1 MMSSQLPYR
10 CRRCDFEL
18 WIPVASLAVS
28 EVGFY
33 NDRRF
38 PGRCLVV
45 VRDHYEHLARMPEST
60 YLSFTRDMRQVGGS
74 LHEAVGA
81 NRVNYAVLGNTEPHV
96 HAHVIP
102 RGAPGDEKLHRTPWE
117 HPAPKAQ
124 MPRDQV
130 EAIVGRLRESID
142 SSTPA

>member
-1 MMSSQLPYR
+1 M
-10 CRRCDFEL
+10 D
-18 WIPVASLAVS
+18 VS

-45 VRDHYEHLARMPEST
+45 LRDHYEHVARMPDST
-60 YLSFTRDMRQVGGS
+60 FLSFAQDVRRVGSS

-81 NRVNYAVLGNTEPHV
+81 DRVNYAVLGNTEPHV

-102 RGAPGDEKLHRTPWE
+102 RGAPGDENLQRTPWE
-117 HPAPKAQ
+117 HPDPKAE
-124 MPRDQV
+124 MPREQV
-130 EAIVGRLRESID
+130 DAILQRLRESID
-142 SSTPA
+142 SSATA

>member
-1 MMSSQLPYR
+1 MPEPTPYR
-10 CRRCDFEL
+10 CSRCDFEL
-18 WIPVASLAVS
+18 WIPVASLDVS

-45 VRDHYEHLARMPEST
+45 LRDHHEHLASMPEST
-60 YLSFTRDMRQVGGS
+60 YLSFSRDVRRVGSS

-81 NRVNYAVLGNTEPHV
+81 HRVNYAVLGNTEPHV

-102 RGAPGDEKLHRTPWE
+102 RGASGDEKLHRTPWE
-117 HPAPKAQ
+117 HPEPKSE
-124 MPRDQV
+124 MSKDRV
-130 EAIVGRLRESID
+130 TAIIRRLRESLNR
-142 SSTPA
+142 STPA